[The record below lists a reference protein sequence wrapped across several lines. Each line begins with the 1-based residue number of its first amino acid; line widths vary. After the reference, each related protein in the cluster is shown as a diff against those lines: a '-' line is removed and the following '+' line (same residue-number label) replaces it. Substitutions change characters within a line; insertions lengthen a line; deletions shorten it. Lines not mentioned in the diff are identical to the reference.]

1 MTQLLPKQPDKEA
14 NLPRGAYPKKW
25 NRQGVCVCVCV
36 FIGVYHRDLAQV
48 AMEKF
53 HMRTSMVSCF
63 YITARRGSSSSQAER
78 ERERERER
86 DRDRDRKREETEIP
100 PFLCLFTFSMPSVD
114 SKMPTHIEE
123 GNLLLYSTD
132 LNAHIIWKYPLRH
145 LQKWCIA
152 EYLGACAPVKLTHI

>member
-1 MTQLLPKQPDKEA
+1 MTELLAKQPDKEA

-48 AMEKF
+48 AMQKF

-78 ERERERER
+78 ERERQRQRQKERG
-86 DRDRDRKREETEIP
+86 DRDSYLSL
-100 PFLCLFTFSMPSVD
+100 PF
-114 SKMPTHIEE
+114 
-123 GNLLLYSTD
+123 YSLHALSGFKD
-132 LNAHIIWKYPLRH
+132 AHPY
-145 LQKWCIA
+145 
-152 EYLGACAPVKLTHI
+152 